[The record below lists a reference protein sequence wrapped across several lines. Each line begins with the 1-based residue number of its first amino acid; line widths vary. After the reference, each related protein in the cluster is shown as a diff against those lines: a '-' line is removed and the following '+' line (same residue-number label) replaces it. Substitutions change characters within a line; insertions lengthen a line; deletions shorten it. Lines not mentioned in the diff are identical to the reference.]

1 MKQQRFKLHGFDPE
15 YAEGHYAGLSAEK
28 TYVTQSLRMNEQFIQ
43 LLAEAHDSRLEY
55 GKESAYQECSEVQK
69 IYDIDD
75 WEAEP
80 TVPVLRIVE
89 NDGEP
94 GDDWIVIYN
103 YKGVLRM
110 TGVLA
115 DSHCHLYIYKV
126 NETC

>member
-1 MKQQRFKLHGFDPE
+1 VKEQPFKLKGFDPD
-15 YAEGHYAGLSAEK
+15 YAENS
-28 TYVTQSLRMNEQFIQ
+28 TYVTESLRMNEQFIQ
-43 LLAEAHDSRLEY
+43 LLAEAHDSRLKY
-55 GKESAYQECSEVQK
+55 GEKGAYQDQDLKSHECSEVDK

-80 TVPVLRIVE
+80 TVPVLVIKE
-89 NDGEP
+89 NEGEP

-103 YKGVLRM
+103 YEGVLRM

-126 NETC
+126 NETP